1 MGAVKP
7 KKHLGQHFLTDQNI
21 AKKVVNSLS
30 KDVCKNVIEIGPGM
44 GVLTQYLIKE
54 DLNLKVIEIDKQAV
68 DYLQNNFPELK
79 ENIIHADFLKLE
91 IKELYQGQF
100 KIIGNFPFN
109 ISSPILFKVLDNREW
124 VIQVVGMLQKEVAER
139 ISAKHGSKTY
149 GILSVLLQAFYEV
162 EYLFTVSEN
171 VFNPPP
177 KVKSA
182 VLKLTRKDNFLLN
195 CDEDLFRKV
204 VKAGFN
210 HRRKTL
216 RNALKSSIFVHPEI
230 LGNPIFD
237 KRAEQLSVA
246 DFVEL
251 TNLVDENREK

>member
-1 MGAVKP
+1 MGVVKP

-21 AKKVVNSLS
+21 AKKVVDSLS
-30 KDVCKNVIEIGPGM
+30 KDDCKNVIEIGPGM
-44 GVLTQYLIKE
+44 GVLTQYLLKE
-54 DLNLKVIEIDKQAV
+54 NLNLKVIEIDKQSV

-79 ENIIHADFLKLE
+79 ENLIHADFLKLE
-91 IKELYQGQF
+91 IKDLYQTQF

-109 ISSPILFKVLDNREW
+109 ISSPILFKVLDNREL
-124 VIQVVGMLQKEVAER
+124 VVEVVGMLQKEVAER

-149 GILSVLLQAFYEV
+149 GILSVLLQAFFEV

-177 KVKSA
+177 RVKSA
-182 VLKLTRKDNFLLN
+182 VIRLTRKDNFTLDCN
-195 CDEDLFRKV
+195 EDQFRKV
-204 VKAGFN
+204 VKAGFS

-216 RNALKSSIFVHPEI
+216 RNALKSSIFVHPKI
-230 LGNPIFD
+230 LDDPIFD
-237 KRAEQLSVA
+237 NRAEQLSVT

-251 TNLVDENREK
+251 TKLISENNG